1 MKGEWLREVR
11 QLPPR
16 LLPIIDMRLQGG
28 SFMRRIFAVIAGA
41 IILAIFLSCWS
52 FMPDSSDLE
61 RYCEDG
67 SDSYEPTEF
76 A

>member
-1 MKGEWLREVR
+1 
-11 QLPPR
+11 
-16 LLPIIDMRLQGG
+16 
-28 SFMRRIFAVIAGA
+28 MRRIFAVTAGV
-41 IILAIFLSCWS
+41 IILAVFLFCCSS
-52 FMPDSSDLE
+52 MPDSPVFE